1 MPGARNHPMLEN
13 RNINKILFRAAAQP
27 TARDGAAKELGHRGA
42 DVDFNRLVVAGE
54 GIGEVGEVL
63 AEVADRLAP
72 DLERQDSLGLVTV
85 RLLCQ
90 GSEDRGLL
98 DGGAHGEGVVH
109 AGIEDDIVNE
119 DGSDLL
125 IA

>member
-1 MPGARNHPMLEN
+1 MLEN
-13 RNINKILFRAAAQP
+13 RNINKFLFRAAAQP
-27 TARDGAAKELGHRGA
+27 TAGDGAAKELGHGGA

-72 DLERQDSLGLVTV
+72 DLERQDSFGLVTV

-90 GSEDRGLL
+90 DLEDRGLL
-98 DGGAHGEGVVH
+98 DGGAHREGVVH
-109 AGIEDDIVNE
+109 AGIEEDIVNE

-125 IA
+125 IT